1 MQTEITHSLVRSVLS
16 VDLMPNHTCCVP
28 GCNNRHTKTKEKGIK
43 YYKFPQDKTVRRL
56 WLTRISRERT
66 FTVTANTRICSEH
79 FEGGKK
85 DDKNS
90 LPSIFPWK
98 NPPTKKPGRL
108 LPSKRVAIS
117 PTPTPT
123 IKRLSVDPVVQ
134 LTDLNT
140 SVGSETSIVQS
151 IAFQCSPDVAEMAVQ
166 CESERMLVPTLVDQI
181 ERLEAQCASLQA
193 QLISHT
199 CTFCIDRFA
208 ENDHDVA
215 YYTGFP
221 TYDMLMIFWRYLG
234 EKVNH
239 LTHWRGKETNLKGM
253 PSSVLD
259 RKLKPLDEFLL
270 CLMRLRLGLQIKDLA
285 FRFNISPASVSRIFT
300 TWINFLYLEFK
311 AIDFQPSREQVD
323 RDMLVCFKWK
333 YPSTRLILDASEI
346 HIETPSSLEM
356 QSNTWSSYKNTNTL
370 KCLIGITPTGYISF
384 VSSLYCGNISDKRLT
399 IESGVLDTLQPGD
412 GLMAD
417 RGFDIGDDC
426 ASRNIHLNIPPFRY
440 GRGQL
445 SASEVIQTR
454 RIASLRIHVERAIGQ
469 IKRYRILDSC
479 IPISMCVTL
488 NQVFYVCCM
497 LTKFQPPLV
506 T

>member
-1 MQTEITHSLVRSVLS
+1 
-16 VDLMPNHTCCVP
+16 MPNHTCCVP
-28 GCNNRHTKTKEKGIK
+28 GCNNRHTKTKGKGIK
-43 YYKFPQDKTVRRL
+43 FYKIPQDKTVRRV

-79 FEGGKK
+79 FERGIK
-85 DDKNS
+85 DENNP

-98 NPPTKKPGRL
+98 NPPTRKPVRL
-108 LPSKRVAIS
+108 LPSKRVALS
-117 PTPTPT
+117 PTPTPAN
-123 IKRLSVDPVVQ
+123 KRQRVDPVLQ
-134 LTDLNT
+134 PTDLNT
-140 SVGSETSIVQS
+140 SVSSESLIVQS
-151 IAFQCSPDVAEMAVQ
+151 TAIQCVSEVAETAVQ
-166 CESERMLVPTLVDQI
+166 CESEHMLLSTLVDQI
-181 ERLEAQCASLQA
+181 ERLESQCTSLKA
-193 QLISHT
+193 QLISQ
-199 CTFCIDRFA
+199 TFCIDRFA

-221 TYDMLMIFWRYLG
+221 SYNMLMIFWRYLG

-239 LTHWRGKETNLKGM
+239 LTHWRGKDTNLKGM
-253 PSSVLD
+253 PSSVVD
-259 RKLKPLDEFLL
+259 RKLKPLDEFFL
-270 CLMRLRLGLQIKDLA
+270 CLVRLRLGLQVKDLA

-323 RDMLVCFKWK
+323 RDMPVCFKRK
-333 YPSTRLILDASEI
+333 YPSTRLILDATEI
-346 HIETPSSLEM
+346 RTETPSSLEM
-356 QSNTWSSYKNTNTL
+356 QSTTWSSYKNTNTL
-370 KCLIGITPTGYISF
+370 KGLIGITPTGYISF

-399 IESGVLDTLQPGD
+399 IECGVLDTLQPGD

-417 RGFDIGDDC
+417 RGFDIADDC
-426 ASRNIHLNIPPFRY
+426 ASQNIYLNIPPFRY

-445 SASEVIQTR
+445 SASEVVQTR

-479 IPISMCVTL
+479 IPISMCVTID
-488 NQVFYVCCM
+488 QVFYVCCM